1 MVEESPSIY
10 ILDGDDE
17 FAINES
23 IDKIHA
29 RLGDSNI
36 AEMNTTRL
44 DGRSFSMGQLE
55 DAVATVPFLAPKR
68 LVILTHP
75 TNRLKDKQ
83 GQEQLIRFLNAEKP
97 TTKLVLVEY
106 DFLTREKDKR
116 EGKLNWLEKWATS
129 PEQSSRVFIR
139 HHPLPSGP
147 TMVKWI
153 QDHAKSLGGQF
164 TPKAAVSLANQIGDD
179 TRLASQEI
187 AKLLT
192 YVNFSR
198 PVDTDDVE
206 HLTPLTAKIG
216 DFELVNALR
225 DRDGRKAQALLHR
238 SLEDDDPLRI
248 FQSIVF
254 QIRSLIIAREILDE
268 HGKVTDFPKSL
279 KIGPYPARLAM
290 ESAPRFSMKFLELI
304 YHRLL
309 ELDLAIKTGQME
321 TDLAIELLV
330 IELTA

>member
-1 MVEESPSIY
+1 VVEEGPTIY
-10 ILDGDDE
+10 IFDGDDE

-23 IDKIHA
+23 IEKIYN

-44 DGRSFSMGQLE
+44 EGMSYSMSQLE
-55 DAVATVPFLAPKR
+55 DAVSTVPFLAPKR

-75 TNRLKDKQ
+75 ANRFNDKQ
-83 GQEQLIRFLNAEKP
+83 QQEKLIHFLNAEKP

-106 DFLTREKDKR
+106 DFLTSEKERRD
-116 EGKLNWLEKWATS
+116 GKVNWLEKWATS
-129 PEQSSRVFIR
+129 PEQVKRVFIR
-139 HHPLPSGP
+139 HHPQPSGSM
-147 TMVKWI
+147 MVKWI

-164 TPKAAVSLANQIGDD
+164 TPRAAVLLANQIGDD

-187 AKLLT
+187 TKLLT

-198 PVDTDDVE
+198 PVESDDVE

-238 SLEDDDPLRI
+238 GLEDDDPLRI

-254 QIRSLIIAREILDE
+254 QIRTLIIAREILDE
-268 HGKVTDFPKSL
+268 HGTANDFPKSL

-290 ESAPRFSMKFLELI
+290 ESAPRFSMDFLELI

-309 ELDLAIKTGQME
+309 ELDIAIKSGQMD
-321 TDLAIELLV
+321 TDLALELLV